1 MSSGIDSVLT
11 SIDETE
17 LRASISRLLMF
28 TAQKLDLCN
37 TTTLVA
43 VTIFHRYATF
53 KGMLGLLGDDR
64 TILCAG
70 IMFLSC
76 KVDENCRPLRDIVN
90 VVFRLLD
97 GDIHKLS
104 NEECHRLKE
113 GVVSQEQVILR
124 ALAFNTYVELPNPFL
139 LNYARSLLLNQ
150 CPVKIAWS
158 LLSDSFIS
166 NDCVITLPQCLAC
179 ACLRIAI
186 DMVGANKSLHSAT
199 PLAISIIHSPWWRIF
214 GVEDQELEK
223 TIDAV
228 LSVQKKFPVV

>member
-1 MSSGIDSVLT
+1 
-11 SIDETE
+11 
-17 LRASISRLLMF
+17 
-28 TAQKLDLCN
+28 
-37 TTTLVA
+37 
-43 VTIFHRYATF
+43 
-53 KGMLGLLGDDR
+53 MLGLLGDDR

-158 LLSDSFIS
+158 LL
-166 NDCVITLPQCLAC
+166 T
-179 ACLRIAI
+179 I

-228 LSVQKKFPVV
+228 LSVQKKFPV